1 MMLLVSNKLTSSMV
15 MRTCFAVLILFQL
28 VQCSVNDLDSAVA
41 LPSLTQAI
49 LERKN
54 IQRLDRE
61 QTYQN
66 AEHKTQSCRKRE
78 NDLEFCDVLSTP

>member
-1 MMLLVSNKLTSSMV
+1 MLLVSNKLTSSMV

-54 IQRLDRE
+54 RLDRE

-66 AEHKTQSCRKRE
+66 AEHKTQRKRE